1 MQQAPNRPTNW
12 WAVRPP
18 KVHAGDVSA
27 EDQSAIARKQVQLN
41 GHAITYRV
49 AGDPSLPVV
58 LLIHGI
64 TSSSA
69 TWIPVMP
76 ALAEHACVIAPDLLG
91 HGESDKP
98 RADYSLGA
106 LASGLRDLLELLGH
120 GRATVVGH
128 SLGGGVAMQFA
139 YQYHEYCER
148 TVLVSSGGLGREVSF
163 ALRAATLPGAEL
175 LLPVIA
181 HPYVRDA
188 GVAVSGAL
196 SRLPLRVRPS
206 VAEAARGY
214 ASLADSPAR
223 TAFVDTLRSVV
234 GPGGQRV
241 SANNLLYLT
250 EGRPTMI
257 VWGALD
263 TVIPV
268 AHAHSAHAAIPDS
281 RLEIFEQSRHFP
293 HQDEP
298 VRFARLL
305 LDFLKTS
312 EPTAFDKGDL
322 RARLTEQGRLA
333 SDRHPVDL
341 A

>member
-1 MQQAPNRPTNW
+1 
-12 WAVRPP
+12 
-18 KVHAGDVSA
+18 VSV
-27 EDQSAIARKQVQLN
+27 EDQPSIRCEQIRLN
-41 GHAITYRV
+41 GHTITYRE

-58 LLIHGI
+58 LLVHGI

-76 ALAEHACVIAPDLLG
+76 TLAEHAHVIAPDLLG
-91 HGESDKP
+91 HGDSDKP
-98 RADYSLGA
+98 QADYSLGA
-106 LASGLRDLLELLGH
+106 LASGLRDLLEVLGH
-120 GRATVVGH
+120 SRATVVGH

-139 YQYHEYCER
+139 YQYYDYCER

-163 ALRAATLPGAEL
+163 ALRAATFPGAEFV
-175 LLPVIA
+175 LPVVA

-188 GVAVSGAL
+188 GVAVAKVL
-196 SRLPLRVRPS
+196 ARLPFRVRPS

-241 SANNLLYLT
+241 SAENLLYLAD
-250 EGRPTMI
+250 GRPTLI
-257 VWGALD
+257 LWGALD

-268 AHAHSAHAAIPDS
+268 SHAYSAHRAIPGS
-281 RLEIFEQSRHFP
+281 QLEIFEQSRHFP

-298 VRFARLL
+298 VRFASTLVA
-305 LDFLKTS
+305 FLQSS
-312 EPTAFDKGDL
+312 EPTAFDKAEL
-322 RARLTEQGRLA
+322 RARLAGRQLPPESPA
-333 SDRHPVDL
+333 
-341 A
+341 